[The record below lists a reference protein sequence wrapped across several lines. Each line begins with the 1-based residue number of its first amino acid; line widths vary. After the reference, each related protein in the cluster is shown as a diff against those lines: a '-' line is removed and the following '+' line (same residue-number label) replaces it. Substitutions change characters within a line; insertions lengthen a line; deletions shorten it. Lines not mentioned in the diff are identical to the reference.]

1 MFEAVTVIIPAL
13 NEESS
18 IESVISAVKR
28 IVAGV
33 ACKYEIIVIDDGSTD
48 GTLSCILK
56 NDVTVIHHE
65 KTIGYGASIKEG
77 IYTASNENIVIID
90 SDGTYPAN
98 RIPDLL
104 KTLETADMAVGA
116 RIGHNVNIPLMRRPA
131 KWILRILAE
140 YITSQKIPDLN
151 SGFRAFRKS
160 LVMEYMPILSDE
172 FSFTTSVTVALLS
185 HKYVVRYIPIDY
197 FKRVGK
203 SKVMPRQF
211 IDFVILV
218 LRLSMR
224 FNPLKVFV
232 PIALACFFVGAL
244 KFCFD
249 IYFAFYNI
257 HGITV
262 EFLTRK
268 VVSQTTL
275 MLWLA
280 GLQIMLVGM
289 VADGIILK
297 VVQPYRSKRQFAC
310 KGANAFPHSSH
321 ETLDQKNDSAK

>member
-1 MFEAVTVIIPAL
+1 
-13 NEESS
+13 
-18 IESVISAVKR
+18 
-28 IVAGV
+28 
-33 ACKYEIIVIDDGSTD
+33 
-48 GTLSCILK
+48 
-56 NDVTVIHHE
+56 
-65 KTIGYGASIKEG
+65 
-77 IYTASNENIVIID
+77 
-90 SDGTYPAN
+90 
-98 RIPDLL
+98 
-104 KTLETADMAVGA
+104 
-116 RIGHNVNIPLMRRPA
+116 
-131 KWILRILAE
+131 
-140 YITSQKIPDLN
+140 
-151 SGFRAFRKS
+151 
-160 LVMEYMPILSDE
+160 MEYMPILSDE